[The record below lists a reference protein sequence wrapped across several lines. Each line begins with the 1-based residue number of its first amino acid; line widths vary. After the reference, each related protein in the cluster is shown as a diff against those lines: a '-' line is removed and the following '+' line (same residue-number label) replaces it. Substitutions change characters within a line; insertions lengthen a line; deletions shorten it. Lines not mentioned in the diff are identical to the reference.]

1 MLEKGSDLPL
11 EYASVSFLDSSGK
24 IVTGGITDVN
34 GEYDVKVPE
43 GTYTIQF
50 DFISFKTRRLTGQVI
65 DNNIKLPLFYFNHR
79 S

>member
-1 MLEKGSDLPL
+1 VLEKGSDLPL
-11 EYASVSFLDSSGK
+11 EYASVSFLDSAGK

-34 GEYDVKVPE
+34 GEYEVKVPE

-65 DNNIKLPLFYFNHR
+65 DNNIKYRLSIWN
-79 S
+79 